1 MCLRA
6 GRGSRLINDVHRIIQ
21 SAHTIEIPDNGDP
34 NDGWSMIN
42 TTTED
47 ITMEDIAATDAALAD
62 NPTDN
67 SVANQSD
74 ILMATA
80 DPTISNDL
88 GEWAIALHG
97 RVLIPV

>member
-6 GRGSRLINDVHRIIQ
+6 GRGSGLINDVHRIIQ
-21 SAHTIEIPDNGDP
+21 SARTIEIPDNSDP

-42 TTTED
+42 STTED
-47 ITMEDIAATDAALAD
+47 IITEDIAAADTALAV

-74 ILMATA
+74 ILMAA
-80 DPTISNDL
+80 AEPTISNEKI
-88 GEWAIALHG
+88 GSVSRSKSEIHG
-97 RVLIPV
+97 